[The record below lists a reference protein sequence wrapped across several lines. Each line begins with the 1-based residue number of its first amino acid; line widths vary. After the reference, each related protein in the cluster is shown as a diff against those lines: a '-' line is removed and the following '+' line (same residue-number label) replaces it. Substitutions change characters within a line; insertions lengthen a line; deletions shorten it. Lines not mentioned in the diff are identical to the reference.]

1 MLDQFLLKYSMV
13 FAVLVVN
20 ETQISKV
27 IEQYSFLTSTFCKAV
42 LDILHLSFKLNSCV
56 FEIIVN

>member
-1 MLDQFLLKYSMV
+1 MV